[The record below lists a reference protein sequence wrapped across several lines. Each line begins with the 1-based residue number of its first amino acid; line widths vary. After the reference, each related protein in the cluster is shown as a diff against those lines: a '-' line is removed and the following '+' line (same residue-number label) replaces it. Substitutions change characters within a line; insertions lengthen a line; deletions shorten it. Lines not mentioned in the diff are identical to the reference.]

1 MNNCVPEKKQSVP
14 RMYGECIVVRGT
26 GGARGRWSL
35 WAVWGWGKTL
45 KQLKSYF
52 NSLFPRA
59 GLSSLGLCFRFQW
72 RIYIYIYMVE
82 PTLFPKSSSWWPVAK
97 LRYRNFWRN
106 EICWNLRSKGDPDD
120 PICEIRHRACARQA
134 QLGWVATPRSACLQ
148 WFKTN

>member
-72 RIYIYIYMVE
+72 RIYIYIYGWADIVSKIQLLMTSCEITLQKLLKKWEILE
-82 PTLFPKSSSWWPVAK
+82 PQEQRRPWWPDLWDQAPC
-97 LRYRNFWRN
+97 LCSSGSTGMSSHA
-106 EICWNLRSKGDPDD
+106 EICLP
-120 PICEIRHRACARQA
+120 AM
-134 QLGWVATPRSACLQ
+134 V
-148 WFKTN
+148 